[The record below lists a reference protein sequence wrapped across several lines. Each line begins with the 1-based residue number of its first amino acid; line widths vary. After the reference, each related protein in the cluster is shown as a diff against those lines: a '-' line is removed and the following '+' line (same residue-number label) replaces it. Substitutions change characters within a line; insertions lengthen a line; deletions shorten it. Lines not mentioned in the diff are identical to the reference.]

1 VQISIADNG
10 KGIDSKLLEKIF
22 NPFYTTKPQ
31 GTGLGLAITK
41 RLVEQHEGGSI
52 AVANN
57 PGGEGLTFTITL
69 PVEPKSNVQS

>member
-1 VQISIADNG
+1 M
-10 KGIDSKLLEKIF
+10 LEKIF

-41 RLVEQHEGGSI
+41 RLVEQHDGGSI
-52 AVANN
+52 AVVNN

-69 PVEPKSNVQS
+69 PVEPLSGVHN